1 MNNLK
6 ENLETIRT
14 RIESACRRAERNPSD
29 VRILAVSKRHS
40 VDRIRALHALG
51 QAAFGENYVQEA
63 VAKVKQLQDLHIEW
77 HYIGPLQ
84 SNKTREAAAHF
95 AWVQS
100 ADREKILKRLSG
112 QRPQQLSPLNI
123 CIQVNIDRE
132 PQKAGVLPEDTET
145 LARLCTKLP
154 GLKLRGLMCIPRI
167 GSDEHDP
174 ADSYRRTKELFD
186 QLRHSGLEIDT
197 LSMGMSADLE
207 AAVLHGSTMVRV
219 GTDLLGPRPEPGP
232 A

>member
-6 ENLETIRT
+6 ENLESIRT
-14 RIESACRRAERNPSD
+14 RVESACRTAERSPAE

-40 VDRIRALHALG
+40 ADRIRALHELG
-51 QAAFGENYVQEA
+51 QEAFGENYVQEA
-63 VAKVKQLQDLHIEW
+63 VAKVKELQDLEIEW

-95 AWVQS
+95 DWVQS
-100 ADREKILKRLSG
+100 ADREKILRRLSG
-112 QRPQQLSPLNI
+112 QRPEQLAPLNI

-132 PQKAGVLPEDTET
+132 PQKAGVLPEDTEA
-145 LARLCTKLP
+145 LAKLCRELP

-167 GSDEHDP
+167 ASDEHDP

-186 QLRHSGLEIDT
+186 HLRHSGLEIDT

-207 AAVLHGSTMVRV
+207 AAILHGSTMVRV
-219 GTDLLGPRPEPGP
+219 GTDLLGPRPGTGTT
-232 A
+232 